1 MVIRTQQWQWWER
14 GGDSNEQEEDE
25 RTRTG
30 RQGQTGGGEEEN
42 EQDERSSWMRRG
54 WENKEDR
61 LEKEDG
67 VEEEGGE
74 DGGGGG
80 ESRGAWRHARQGG
93 RGTEEGNDE
102 QKERGWHNNDEGN
115 DATPG
120 HPNLAV
126 RWEHQPQ
133 WRWPTEGL
141 ETHDAEQSHLA
152 LLCFLF
158 FFFLNRFHVPRHKP
172 EGGLVPLSE
181 ICKYL
186 AQISPNVGVNWGTQW
201 QRWAATHSGGGGE
214 WWWWEEGRGRSQC
227 VTVMMFQPRL
237 LDLATNG
244 CLLLINYNYYYF

>member
-1 MVIRTQQWQWWER
+1 MVIRTQQRQRWEQ
-14 GGDSNEQEEDE
+14 GGDSDEQEEDE

-30 RQGQTGGGEEEN
+30 RQGQTGGEEEN

-54 WENKEDR
+54 WDNKEDR

-74 DGGGGG
+74 GGGGG
-80 ESRGAWRHARQGG
+80 GSQGAWRCARQGG
-93 RGTEEGNDE
+93 RGTEEGNNE
-102 QKERGWHNNDEGN
+102 QKERGWHNNDKGN

-214 WWWWEEGRGRSQC
+214 WWWWGEGMGRSQC
-227 VTVMMFQPRL
+227 VTIMMFQPWL
-237 LDLATNG
+237 LDLATHG
-244 CLLLINYNYYYF
+244 CLLLINHNYYYF